1 MRSLLQRS
9 TFDHDLDVYHAEG
22 TSKGLTITADGEQG
36 HERRDTRPEWTTP
49 GAMENPD
56 FFTVSYNGPGSITSL
71 TLDGIGANPTGLGFG
86 PLSAGLV
93 FDPRP
98 FAGMPALGA
107 PPFYQQGFPFT
118 SATPGVTAKFSLP
131 GIGDANAQQYERMT
145 VSFPAG
151 TRSAS
156 FGVDRDEAVTAYGVA
171 MDGNSA
177 DALGQ
182 GVLYPS
188 GKTVG
193 AGMIFT
199 ARTST
204 GRTIVGT
211 IRNRI
216 GSGWTPVDGYGYLN
230 AEEAVKNAR

>member
-1 MRSLLQRS
+1 
-9 TFDHDLDVYHAEG
+9 
-22 TSKGLTITADGEQG
+22 
-36 HERRDTRPEWTTP
+36 
-49 GAMENPD
+49 
-56 FFTVSYNGPGSITSL
+56 
-71 TLDGIGANPTGLGFG
+71 
-86 PLSAGLV
+86 
-93 FDPRP
+93 
-98 FAGMPALGA
+98 
-107 PPFYQQGFPFT
+107 
-118 SATPGVTAKFSLP
+118 
-131 GIGDANAQQYERMT
+131 
-145 VSFPAG
+145 
-151 TRSAS
+151 
-156 FGVDRDEAVTAYGVA
+156 

-188 GKTVG
+188 GRTVG